1 MSCKTRYIRRANV
14 IKTINGNVYPL
25 VREFLRAVKNTN
37 GLLLFKCNML
47 HDDVFFAAN
56 CTCRKYVHQ
65 WCSILW
71 TEKMKNNIVL
81 EIFFWMIHDEFIS
94 SVSVRIKKIY
104 VSKKNINI
112 LYYKE
117 SLLWMYVS
125 RYTNVNK
132 YKILKTK
139 IIGKYYSYH

>member
-47 HDDVFFAAN
+47 HDDVFAVN

-65 WCSILW
+65 WCSTLW
-71 TEKMKNNIVL
+71 IEKMKNNIVL
-81 EIFFWMIHDEFIS
+81 EIFLWMIHDEFIS
-94 SVSVRIKKIY
+94 SVSVRNKKK
-104 VSKKNINI
+104 SKRNINI
-112 LYYKE
+112 SYYNE
-117 SLLWMYVS
+117 TSLWTYVS
-125 RYTNVNK
+125 NAFQWNGV
-132 YKILKTK
+132 
-139 IIGKYYSYH
+139 H